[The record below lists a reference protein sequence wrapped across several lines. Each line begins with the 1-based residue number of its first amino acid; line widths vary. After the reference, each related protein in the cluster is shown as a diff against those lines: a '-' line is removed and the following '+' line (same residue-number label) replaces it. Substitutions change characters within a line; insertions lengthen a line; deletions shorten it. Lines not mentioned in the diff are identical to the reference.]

1 MKNKLINIFLILAL
15 VAGLSLLLYPTISD
29 YWNSLHASQAVASY
43 DQAVKSMDE
52 GKYDELLQRAGQYNR
67 DLFLRGSLFA
77 LTDEEREDYNSQLDI
92 DGSGVM
98 GYIEIP
104 TIKVSLPIYHGTS
117 DDVLQVAVGHLEWS
131 SLPVGGESTHCVL
144 SGHRGLPSAK
154 LFTNLD
160 QLAEGDLFVIRTLDE
175 VLTYEV
181 DRILIVLPS
190 EVQALAAEEGKDLC
204 TLVTCTPFGVNTHRL
219 LIRGHRIAYTP
230 KDEESPTTEP
240 AETSEPVDSTWEQE
254 YEKGVY
260 FAIGVVVII
269 CLVLFLGWL
278 MQRGESRAS

>member
-15 VAGLSLLLYPTISD
+15 VAGLSLLLYPTVSD

-67 DLFLRGSLFA
+67 DLFLRGTLFA

-131 SLPVGGESTHCVL
+131 SLPVGGESTHAVL
-144 SGHRGLPSAK
+144 SAHRGLPTAK
-154 LFTNLD
+154 LFSDLD
-160 QLAEGDLFVIRTLDE
+160 LMQVGDRFTIYTLNQA
-175 VLTYEV
+175 LTYQV
-181 DRILIVLPS
+181 DQITVILPEEI
-190 EVQALAAEEGKDLC
+190 EALAIEPGKDYV
-204 TLVTCTPFGVNTHRL
+204 TLMTCTPYAVNTHRL
-219 LIRGHRIAYTP
+219 LVRGVRVPDDAP
-230 KDEESPTTEP
+230 KPEP
-240 AETSEPVDSTWEQE
+240 ESEP
-254 YEKGVY
+254 EKEPLD
-260 FAIGVVVII
+260 ARRMLQNVVLPATAGILFVIMT
-269 CLVLFLGWL
+269 VLLL
-278 MQRGESRAS
+278 KVVRGGRRKK

>member
-15 VAGLSLLLYPTISD
+15 VAGLSLLLYPTVSD

-190 EVQALAAEEGKDLC
+190 ELQALAAEEGKDLC
-204 TLVTCTPFGVNTHRL
+204 TLVTCTPYGINSHRL
-219 LIRGHRIAYTP
+219 LVRGHRV
-230 KDEESPTTEP
+230 
-240 AETSEPVDSTWEQE
+240 ETSLAQLSVRISADALVIDPYIVAPIVAAPMLLILLILMLVTTSPKHKKR
-254 YEKGVY
+254 KG
-260 FAIGVVVII
+260 AE
-269 CLVLFLGWL
+269 
-278 MQRGESRAS
+278 RS

>member
-1 MKNKLINIFLILAL
+1 MKRFLNILLVLAL
-15 VAGLSLLLYPTISD
+15 VAGLSLLLYPTVSD

-67 DLFLRGSLFA
+67 DLFLRGSLFS

-131 SLPVGGESTHCVL
+131 SLPVGGESTHAVL
-144 SGHRGLPSAK
+144 SAHRGLPTAK
-154 LFTNLD
+154 LFSDLD
-160 QLAEGDLFVIRTLDE
+160 LMQVGDRFTIYTLNQA
-175 VLTYEV
+175 LTYQV
-181 DRILIVLPS
+181 DQITVILPEEI
-190 EVQALAAEEGKDLC
+190 EALAIEPGKDYV
-204 TLVTCTPFGVNTHRL
+204 TLMTCTPYAVNTHRL
-219 LIRGHRIAYTP
+219 LVRGVRVPDDAPTP
-230 KDEESPTTEP
+230 EP
-240 AETSEPVDSTWEQE
+240 ESEP
-254 YEKGVY
+254 EKEPLD
-260 FAIGVVVII
+260 ARRLLQNVVLPATAGILFVIMT
-269 CLVLFLGWL
+269 VLLL
-278 MQRGESRAS
+278 KVVRGGRRKK